1 MSERDTSATRPY
13 SINMLADS
21 VDPVMGTAQTFQIH
35 RYLAVVFETRKINVE
50 GQVIFSD
57 LLNILLGL
65 DCGCLQDYR
74 VSTPILTYL
83 RKNRSKTRLGDAHVF
98 EDQAPKDLGLGD

>member
-21 VDPVMGTAQTFQIH
+21 VEGDVPDGFQIH

-65 DCGCLQDYR
+65 DCACLQDYR